1 MEVGLAIGEHLK
13 KLRLERGLSAREAA
27 KRIGISYTRLQEL
40 ESGVSRTTG
49 KPTSPST
56 DLLIKIAKGY
66 DQPIPLLLE
75 MTGLSPVSQ
84 DEHQEAEL
92 IKVFRELSPKGR
104 ELALAIIRTV
114 EAQEKQQPSD

>member
-1 MEVGLAIGEHLK
+1 MSIGEHLK

-40 ESGVSRTTG
+40 ESGISRTTG

-66 DQPIPLLLE
+66 HQPIPLLLE
-75 MTGLSPVSQ
+75 MAGLSPVSQ
-84 DEHQEAEL
+84 DQHQEAEL

-104 ELALAIIRTV
+104 ELALALIQTV
-114 EAQEKQQPSD
+114 EAQEKQQASD